1 LSRKD
6 VKLVKGFSPG
16 RSEQKWSKYDLRMP
30 NDLL

>member
-16 RSEQKWSKYDLRMP
+16 RSEQKWSKY
-30 NDLL
+30 